1 MRRLSFCG
9 GGGKDENV
17 LTPISPPSHPAPRRY
32 STVTTGTHEN
42 GPFPESA
49 ARRSPLHH
57 DAESEENAVV
67 MTATIEP
74 KTSWRFQA
82 GDEIVQGRSAQ
93 SLLGGGER
101 FEAYVAWNERLMTP
115 TVVKILRP
123 AFATDERARRS
134 MRREGELLTS
144 LQHPGLTRV
153 FGMDADGPRPFLEIE
168 YVEGPR
174 LSTLI
179 RRHGR
184 LNPEQAFPL
193 GRQLAATLHFL
204 HAEGWLHLDV
214 KPSNIIMGPT
224 PRLIDLSVARRV
236 ERANLINGF
245 VGTDAYMSPEQADP
259 GRWPTIGPKS
269 DTWGLAATLYYAVAK
284 RLPHSKGRRDGEG
297 SERFPQ
303 LVERPA
309 TLDPIRHSPGLSQL
323 IMACLVED
331 PARRP
336 SVAELFDRFDEL
348 AAAAGVGKV
357 RFR

>member
-1 MRRLSFCG
+1 M
-9 GGGKDENV
+9 
-17 LTPISPPSHPAPRRY
+17 
-32 STVTTGTHEN
+32 
-42 GPFPESA
+42 
-49 ARRSPLHH
+49 
-57 DAESEENAVV
+57 ENAAV
-67 MTATIEP
+67 MTAPVEP
-74 KTSWRFQA
+74 KTSWKLET
-82 GDEIVQGRSAQ
+82 GDEIVPGRMAQ

-123 AFATDERARRS
+123 AYVGDERARRS
-134 MRREGELLTS
+134 LRREGDLLAA
-144 LQHPGLTRV
+144 LNHPGLTRL
-153 FGMDADGPRPFLEIE
+153 FAMDAEGYRPFLEIE

-204 HAEGWLHLDV
+204 HAEGFLHLDV

-224 PRLIDLSVARRV
+224 PRLIDLSVARRI
-236 ERANLINGF
+236 ERAHLVNGF
-245 VGTDAYMSPEQADP
+245 IGTDAYMSPEQADP

-269 DTWGLAATLYYAVAK
+269 DSWGLAVTLYYAVAK
-284 RLPHSKGRRDGEG
+284 RLPHSKGRRDGIG
-297 SERFPQ
+297 AERFPQ

-309 TLDPIRHSPGLSQL
+309 TLDPIRHSPGLSEL
-323 IMACLVED
+323 VMATLAAD
-331 PARRP
+331 PAARP
-336 SVAELFDRFDEL
+336 SPAELFDRFDEL
-348 AAAAGVGKV
+348 ATAAGVGKV